1 MTLAFRRTAST
12 RATLRAF
19 SIWKKIGDNPALVVS
34 IFGLTVSLS
43 QFLLNRGQST
53 GGKVRRAVRQMMKP
67 YEPNRRKEEVVDR
80 NIIQRIADRIEHWQE
95 HATIVAGRFGSGKS
109 VALEEALR
117 GLRGVYIHRVR
128 GKDWEQELY
137 KQLLGADDPNM
148 FMQVLEQVKLRLK
161 KAPVLVLDIPR
172 STKEGRGFFR
182 VSFFKKVWTQSPASP
197 RHCQR
202 TWTCYM
208 PGPCF
213 RTLKGRKV

>member
-1 MTLAFRRTAST
+1 MTLAFRRTASRVERP

-34 IFGLTVSLS
+34 ILGLTISLS

-53 GGKVRRAVRQMMKP
+53 GGKVRKAVRQMMKP
-67 YEPNRRKEEVVDR
+67 YEPKKKKEEVADR
-80 NIIQRIADRIEHWQE
+80 NIIQRIAERIEKWHH
-95 HATIVAGRFGSGKS
+95 HATIIAGRFGSGKS
-109 VALEEALR
+109 VAVEEALR
-117 GLRGVYIHRVR
+117 GLRGVYVHRVLR
-128 GKDWEQELY
+128 KEWRQELY
-137 KQLLGADDPNM
+137 KQLLGVDDPNL

-202 TWTCYM
+202 T
-208 PGPCF
+208 
-213 RTLKGRKV
+213 